1 MVGIPEE
8 LRRRILSARAIA
20 LGEAGDPI
28 PATSVVDTA
37 PEVLPDGV
45 ASIGG
50 DATEIPADVID
61 RVKEARASALAGL
74 GPAPERTTVPK
85 ENVPSVTP
93 EPLPIAA
100 TPSSPTPASA
110 PAAELTPE
118 PVAEPAT
125 EPPAAV
131 AAAPVV
137 SAGMSVEEAAAALGM
152 PEKLLR
158 RSVEAKAKASG
169 VSEDQVLAGMLADA
183 GVASTPPAAPAPVAA
198 SEPAAVA
205 TPEVAAAEA
214 APTPAAAPA
223 VAAAPVVSAGMS
235 VEEAAAALGMPEK
248 LFRRSVEA
256 KAKASGVSEDQVLAG
271 MLADA
276 GVALAPAPAAP
287 TAPAAATAPAEAAPT
302 APAEASAPAAP
313 AAPAVP
319 AEAPAPA
326 PEPAP
331 QQPTGLVESRQLF
344 RVESVTAIISLVIL
358 SLLALA
364 GPAPIFVQ
372 AGGVADPSKAPWF
385 LVWVEQL
392 LAWMPR
398 TVAAFF
404 VPAAIIVGL
413 FAVPFLDRSSSKLP
427 SRFARA
433 LFSVFVLGMI
443 VLIVIGLIG
452 RPTHFGWPWS

>member
-1 MVGIPEE
+1 
-8 LRRRILSARAIA
+8 
-20 LGEAGDPI
+20 
-28 PATSVVDTA
+28 
-37 PEVLPDGV
+37 
-45 ASIGG
+45 
-50 DATEIPADVID
+50 
-61 RVKEARASALAGL
+61 
-74 GPAPERTTVPK
+74 
-85 ENVPSVTP
+85 
-93 EPLPIAA
+93 
-100 TPSSPTPASA
+100 
-110 PAAELTPE
+110 
-118 PVAEPAT
+118 
-125 EPPAAV
+125 
-131 AAAPVV
+131 
-137 SAGMSVEEAAAALGM
+137 
-152 PEKLLR
+152 
-158 RSVEAKAKASG
+158 
-169 VSEDQVLAGMLADA
+169 
-183 GVASTPPAAPAPVAA
+183 
-198 SEPAAVA
+198 
-205 TPEVAAAEA
+205 
-214 APTPAAAPA
+214 
-223 VAAAPVVSAGMS
+223 MS

-433 LFSVFVLGMI
+433 LFSVFVVGMI